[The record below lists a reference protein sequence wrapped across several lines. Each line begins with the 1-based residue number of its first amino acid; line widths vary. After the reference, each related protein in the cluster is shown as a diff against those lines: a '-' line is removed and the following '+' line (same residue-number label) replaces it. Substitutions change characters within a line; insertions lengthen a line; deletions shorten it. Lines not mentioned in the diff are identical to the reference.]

1 MTNLERQNG
10 HWLLGFIAARFTDF
24 GLTNM
29 TVLLQKNNMDKMNKN
44 IVIQALFII
53 LFINLFAGTA
63 ICRENFYHNKVI
75 QKNIEKLFQKTF
87 AIRDFS
93 SLVTEYNSIA
103 KSIKA
108 YGSLPEWFSSET
120 DNSVIFLREYEL
132 YEKTFLSDFKKDF
145 ERYKESV
152 IALEILRNELYY
164 YEVFHRLFEKNGL
177 NFVQKYFEKIKK
189 RFFII
194 GASVEKAKQLEDF
207 NAIDANEIRL
217 AKSLEFSRLRFD
229 TPLLEEKYRLV
240 NGFGPYANYSR
251 YCTEKEVN
259 IGCVVDM
266 VRILFGLH
274 RNTRTTGH
282 VILTSPAL
290 STSFSLAVQDT
301 GGRELPSFRPMR
313 QFRRKDSAHK
323 RLREIYHSAE
333 IILKLGCGNVSFE
346 VDIVAFENS
355 AQYLESR
362 QNMNP
367 LVMYEEVE
375 NIEGINLSQMWW
387 PDSIGNIYAYLI
399 PADPYMVIIYSD
411 ELWEKWD
418 DTSKKALYNFC
429 RFLAI

>member
-1 MTNLERQNG
+1 L
-10 HWLLGFIAARFTDF
+10 IAARFTDF
-24 GLTNM
+24 GPLNYDPGSG
-29 TVLLQKNNMDKMNKN
+29 QKTSMDKMNKN
-44 IVIQALFII
+44 IIIPALFII
-53 LFINLFAGTA
+53 LFLNPLAGTS
-63 ICRENFYHNKVI
+63 ICGQGASHNKVI

-87 AIRDFS
+87 AIRNFS
-93 SLVTEYNSIA
+93 SLVTRYNSIA
-103 KSIKA
+103 ESIKK
-108 YGSLPEWFSSET
+108 YGSPPKWFSSEPE
-120 DNSVIFLREYEL
+120 NFKIFIREYEF
-132 YEKTFLSDFKKDF
+132 YENTFFSDSQKDI
-145 ERYKESV
+145 ERYTESV
-152 IALEILRNELYY
+152 EDLEILRDELYF
-164 YEVFHRLFEKNGL
+164 YEVFHRLFEQNGPT
-177 NFVQKYFEKIKK
+177 FVQKYFEKIKK
-189 RFFII
+189 RLSII
-194 GASVEKAKQLEDF
+194 GASVEKAKKLEDLSV
-207 NAIDANEIRL
+207 IDADEIRL
-217 AKSLEFSRLRFD
+217 VKSVEFSRLRLE
-229 TPLLEEKYRLV
+229 TPLLEEKYLLV
-240 NGFGPYANYSR
+240 DGYRPYANYSR
-251 YCTEKEVN
+251 HCTEKEVK
-259 IGCVVDM
+259 IGCVIDM

-282 VILTSPAL
+282 VILTRPAL